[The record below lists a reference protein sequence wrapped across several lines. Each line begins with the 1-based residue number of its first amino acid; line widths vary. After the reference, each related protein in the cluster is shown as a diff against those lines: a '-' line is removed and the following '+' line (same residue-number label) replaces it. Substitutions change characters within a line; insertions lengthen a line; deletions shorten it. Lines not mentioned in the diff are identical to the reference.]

1 MSKQTKMTS
10 MKKVSKTQLT
20 ALSMAV
26 MCCDRF
32 PELYSIEYIESLK
45 KDYEAKLKEYKS
57 RRSAQRRRP
66 PQNDARDNGYA
77 RSG

>member
-1 MSKQTKMTS
+1 
-10 MKKVSKTQLT
+10 
-20 ALSMAV
+20 MAV

-57 RRSAQRRRP
+57 RRKA
-66 PQNDARDNGYA
+66 
-77 RSG
+77 